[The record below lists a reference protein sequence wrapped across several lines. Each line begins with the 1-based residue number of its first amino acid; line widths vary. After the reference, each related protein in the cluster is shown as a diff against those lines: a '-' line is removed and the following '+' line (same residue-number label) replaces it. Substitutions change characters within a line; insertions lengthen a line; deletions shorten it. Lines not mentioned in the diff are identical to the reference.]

1 MRPVMKTLVLA
12 TCAARRDLHPE
23 DRALAACLRGK
34 LGQHVD
40 IRVWN
45 EPHDWDAARE
55 LVVIR
60 SVWDYQRR
68 LEEFLHWLDE
78 LEHTGVAVWN
88 PVPVLRWNSDKRYL
102 RELADQGVVIPRTEW
117 IEAATTDALHAA
129 WSRLGGAC
137 VLKPAVSAS
146 GQDTFLVRDEAGLAR
161 AAAVLAGRRVLTQE
175 YLDAVRGEG
184 EWSLV
189 FFGGEFSHAFRKRA
203 TGDEFRVQ
211 EEHGGVNT
219 PADAPPP
226 AALATAQKALALAPS
241 RLLAYARVDGVMRG
255 GEFVLM
261 ELELLEPR
269 LYPEMGTG
277 ATERFAR
284 HLAALAGG

>member
-1 MRPVMKTLVLA
+1 MRPAMKTIVLA

-23 DRALAACLRGK
+23 DRALAACLRDK
-34 LGQHVD
+34 FGQHVEV
-40 IRVWN
+40 RVWS
-45 EPHDWDAARE
+45 EPHRWDAARDM
-55 LVVIR
+55 VVIR
-60 SVWDYQRR
+60 SVWDYQQR
-68 LEEFLHWLDE
+68 LGEFLSWLDE
-78 LEHTGVAVWN
+78 LERGGVAVWN

-102 RELADQGVVIPRTEW
+102 REMAERGVAIPRTEW
-117 IEAATTDALHAA
+117 IEAANAYELRAA
-129 WSRLGGAC
+129 WLRLDGLC
-137 VLKPAVSAS
+137 VLKPSVSAS
-146 GQDTFLVRDEAGLAR
+146 GQDTFLVRDEAGLVR
-161 AAAVLAGRRVLTQE
+161 ASEALAGRSVMAQE

-189 FFGGEFSHAFRKRA
+189 YFGGEFSHAFRKRA

-226 AALATAQKALALAPS
+226 AALATAHQALAVTPS
-241 RLLAYARVDGVMRG
+241 RQLAYARVDGVMRG
-255 GEFVLM
+255 NEFVLM

-269 LYPEMGTG
+269 LYPEMGVG

-284 HLAALAGG
+284 HLATLAGG

>member
-1 MRPVMKTLVLA
+1 MRPAMKTIVLA

-23 DRALAACLRGK
+23 DRALVACLRGK
-34 LGQHVD
+34 LGQNVD
-40 IRVWN
+40 IRVWS
-45 EPHDWDAARE
+45 EPHRWDAARE
-55 LVVIR
+55 MVVIR
-60 SVWDYQRR
+60 SVWDYQQR
-68 LEEFLHWLDE
+68 LGEFLPWLDG
-78 LEHTGVAVWN
+78 LERGGVAVWN

-102 RELADQGVVIPRTEW
+102 RELAQRGVAIPRTEW
-117 IEAATTDALHAA
+117 IEAATADALRAA
-129 WSRLGGAC
+129 WMRLGGPC

-146 GQDTFLVRDEAGLAR
+146 GQNTFLVRDEAGLVR
-161 AAAVLAGRRVLTQE
+161 AAAALAGRRVLAQE

-226 AALATAQKALALAPS
+226 AALAAAQQALAAAPS
-241 RLLAYARVDGVMRG
+241 RQLAYARVDGVMRG
-255 GEFVLM
+255 GAFVLM

-269 LYPEMGTG
+269 LYPEMGAG

-284 HLAALAGG
+284 HLAALAGD

>member
-1 MRPVMKTLVLA
+1 MKTIVLA

-23 DRALAACLRGK
+23 DRALVACLREK
-34 LGQHVD
+34 IRHHVD
-40 IRVWN
+40 VRVWN
-45 EPHDWDAARE
+45 EPHRWDAARE
-55 LVVIR
+55 MVVIR
-60 SVWDYQRR
+60 SVWDYHRR
-68 LEEFLHWLDE
+68 LDEFLRWLDQ
-78 LEHTGVAVWN
+78 LERDRMTVWN

-102 RELADQGVVIPRTEW
+102 RELEQCGVVIPRTEW
-117 IEAATTDALHAA
+117 IEAATVDALRAA
-129 WSRLGGAC
+129 WAGFGGLC

-146 GQDTFLVRDEAGLAR
+146 GQNTFLVRDEAGLAR
-161 AAAVLAGRRVLTQE
+161 AAAVVAGRRVLAQE

-203 TGDEFRVQ
+203 TGEEFRVQ

-226 AALATAQKALALAPS
+226 AALAAAHRALAAAPS
-241 RLLAYARVDGVMRG
+241 RQLAYARVDGVMRG

-284 HLAALAGG
+284 HLVTLTGG